1 MQFFLVLG
9 VPTFGEG
16 GSTWLGQ
23 NPKFFQKVHLRAP
36 LRREGKRETDTRRE
50 GKRETD
56 IKREGKKRNRHKKGR
71 KKERKKEC
79 QSGMISLVCLCLAV
93 AWEAAKTILD
103 CHFQNLA
110 VVVIYHLPSWSR
122 LSNEGVCVDNKVD
135 RRIRFS
141 SLLLCSRHCSTSSSP
156 KTSNSG
162 GEFKKHSCMYISG

>member
-1 MQFFLVLG
+1 MKSPFF
-9 VPTFGEG
+9 G
-16 GSTWLGQ
+16 GKKVGTEEPPPQLGQ

-110 VVVIYHLPSWSR
+110 VVVIYHLPFTKLESALQWR
-122 LSNEGVCVDNKVD
+122 RVCEQQGGQKDP
-135 RRIRFS
+135 F
-141 SLLLCSRHCSTSSSP
+141 LLLASLFQTLQHGVQPQNIKLR
-156 KTSNSG
+156 G
-162 GEFKKHSCMYISG
+162 GV